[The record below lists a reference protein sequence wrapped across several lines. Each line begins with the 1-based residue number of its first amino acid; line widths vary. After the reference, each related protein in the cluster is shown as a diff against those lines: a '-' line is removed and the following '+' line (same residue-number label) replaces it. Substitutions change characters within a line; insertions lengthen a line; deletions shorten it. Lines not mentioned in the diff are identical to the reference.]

1 MGGSRYLWPPVG
13 GSLSSHFP
21 EQASGDIELSL
32 PHTGQW
38 KVLEIAHGVG
48 GGGSSLPPL
57 LVADFTGYAP
67 T

>member
-1 MGGSRYLWPPVG
+1 MGVSRYLWPPVG
-13 GSLSSHFP
+13 GSLSSHFA

-48 GGGSSLPPL
+48 GAVFLPS
-57 LVADFTGYAP
+57 
-67 T
+67 